1 MSTDSYYFIG
11 GDDQLTVLDTQ
22 FEAVIARIN
31 FEGCTKGICMSR
43 DKRNIFLQADH
54 KIYQWK
60 VGIDSH
66 DEVDQM
72 KNSKKLFKSPSVENK
87 VYTGL
92 SDKSFKEVIYTG
104 DSSW

>member
-43 DKRNIFLQADH
+43 DK
-54 KIYQWK
+54 
-60 VGIDSH
+60 
-66 DEVDQM
+66 
-72 KNSKKLFKSPSVENK
+72 
-87 VYTGL
+87 
-92 SDKSFKEVIYTG
+92 
-104 DSSW
+104 